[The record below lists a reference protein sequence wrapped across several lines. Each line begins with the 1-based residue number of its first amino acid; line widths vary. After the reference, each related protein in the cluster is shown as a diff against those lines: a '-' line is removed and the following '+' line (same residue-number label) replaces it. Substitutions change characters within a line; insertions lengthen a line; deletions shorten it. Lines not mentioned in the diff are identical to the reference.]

1 MVVLVD
7 REEGR
12 GLERRGRGEVKEQQG
27 IVEEEDYQRV
37 DCQHMELREIR
48 NTEPRTRE
56 NDFLFIVCTFS
67 LFKMCLMHAILLIM
81 G

>member
-12 GLERRGRGEVKEQQG
+12 GLERRRRGEVKEQQW
-27 IVEEEDYQRV
+27 IVEEDYQRV

-48 NTEPRTRE
+48 NTEQRTRE
-56 NDFLFIVCTFS
+56 NNSNLS
-67 LFKMCLMHAILLIM
+67 LYIIILQCHWLKYY
-81 G
+81 

>member
-12 GLERRGRGEVKEQQG
+12 GLERRGREGVKEQWW
-27 IVEEEDYQRV
+27 IVEEEDYQRA

-56 NDFLFIVCTFS
+56 ND
-67 LFKMCLMHAILLIM
+67 KLLICPCT
-81 G
+81 